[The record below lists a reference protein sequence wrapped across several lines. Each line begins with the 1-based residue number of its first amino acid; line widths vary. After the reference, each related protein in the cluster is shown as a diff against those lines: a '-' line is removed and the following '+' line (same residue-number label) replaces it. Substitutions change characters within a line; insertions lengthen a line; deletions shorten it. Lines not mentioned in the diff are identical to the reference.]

1 MYYISGPPETSFLT
15 NYLQLNIEAF
25 SDAYN
30 SLLIEEEDYRQCETQ
45 LTAST
50 ILKTF
55 TLQKLEKHAFLEFRL
70 LNFLRSLIL

>member
-1 MYYISGPPETSFLT
+1 MDLLMVLIPCI
-15 NYLQLNIEAF
+15 NYSHVVWMFKQMDHI
-25 SDAYN
+25 
-30 SLLIEEEDYRQCETQ
+30 LLIKEEDYRQCETQ

-55 TLQKLEKHAFLEFRL
+55 TLHKLEKHAFLEFRL